1 MRIDVLLFASAAD
14 AFGGPTLAVELPDRA
29 TAEDV
34 RAQVSAEAERRGAPL
49 PHSTRVAV
57 NRAFAAPGDPVR
69 PGDEVAVIPP
79 VAGG

>member
-14 AFGGPTLAVELPDRA
+14 AFGAPTLAVELPDGA

-34 RAQVSAEAERRGAPL
+34 RLRVSADAARRGAPL
-49 PHSTRVAV
+49 PSSTRIAV

-69 PGDEVAVIPP
+69 AGDEVAVIPP